1 MVPVEN
7 FMAVI
12 DQYRFLSESLARPVS
27 RVVPWL
33 ELVFGTF
40 LLLGFMTRVSAAV
53 LTGLLGVFVALLG
66 RAIVL
71 GLSIAD
77 CGCFGSGI
85 KLTPHHALLLD
96 TALVLCSAF
105 VFRHAPRV
113 LSLDRRLTACVVAM
127 LLVLTGCVT
136 ARTVPEG
143 IGPENLSPLEPSPAG
158 ANSVVAKVGG
168 EAIGHG
174 ELEEA
179 ATADMKS
186 VDQKIY
192 EIKRERLQKMVEEKL
207 WQLEAR
213 KRGVSVE
220 ALKARAAPDDEAFM
234 AELSEKYPVEFYLE
248 PPRDAISLDETP
260 LQGNPDAPITLVEF
274 SDFECPF
281 CGRVQ
286 PTLQDIRA
294 RYEDKVRLA
303 FKHFPL
309 PFHRSARQAHLAAL
323 CADEQGK
330 FWPYRAVLFQRQK
343 DLSKTALI
351 DYAREL
357 GLETELFQACL
368 GEERYAAKLERDF
381 EEASRLGV
389 TGTPTFF
396 LNGRRFSGAQPYRAF
411 EQMIEE
417 ELKR

>member
-1 MVPVEN
+1 MIACTMSSRIGRMRLMHSSCLRNLRRRSVLISKHSGFALPVPRCSIESEMSVRKANVAAFSRRLPCSSMGNRWSAAPSSRRTGHSSSVTRCKRNNIAMKPFVIFFMRLLEGGVFIYSGWEKLMVPVEN

-40 LLLGFMTRVSAAV
+40 LLLVFMTRVSAAV

-143 IGPENLSPLEPSPAG
+143 IGPE
-158 ANSVVAKVGG
+158 
-168 EAIGHG
+168 I
-174 ELEEA
+174 
-179 ATADMKS
+179 
-186 VDQKIY
+186 
-192 EIKRERLQKMVEEKL
+192 
-207 WQLEAR
+207 
-213 KRGVSVE
+213 
-220 ALKARAAPDDEAFM
+220 
-234 AELSEKYPVEFYLE
+234 
-248 PPRDAISLDETP
+248 
-260 LQGNPDAPITLVEF
+260 
-274 SDFECPF
+274 
-281 CGRVQ
+281 
-286 PTLQDIRA
+286 
-294 RYEDKVRLA
+294 
-303 FKHFPL
+303 
-309 PFHRSARQAHLAAL
+309 
-323 CADEQGK
+323 
-330 FWPYRAVLFQRQK
+330 
-343 DLSKTALI
+343 
-351 DYAREL
+351 
-357 GLETELFQACL
+357 
-368 GEERYAAKLERDF
+368 
-381 EEASRLGV
+381 
-389 TGTPTFF
+389 
-396 LNGRRFSGAQPYRAF
+396 
-411 EQMIEE
+411 
-417 ELKR
+417 